1 MTQINVSNGESEP
14 GPATTGV
21 GLLDEN
27 IELHNIEHIPDS
39 ERHGSPRSQFTLWFS
54 AQLYL
59 ASIVLGA
66 VGIAIGLG
74 LWQTLG
80 ALVAANILGAI
91 ATAAC
96 AVMGPRLGIPQL
108 PMSRASFGYYG
119 NFVPAVLATLLFIGY
134 FSVGTILGAHVI
146 QQMWN
151 VPYWT
156 MAVLVAV
163 VCVVVAVV
171 GYDMVHRWGH
181 WVSATCVIVFAVLTG
196 LAFAHGYG
204 HAASTTVH
212 GSSFWKSWLL
222 EFTIAFS
229 FTFSWAPYASD
240 YSRYLPKATASRRTF
255 LWSFGGLFVGTTWM
269 MFLGALLA
277 AVVVN
282 GSVIPAIAIV
292 SDGGFRYV
300 AYVAILAGTV
310 VANVLNLYSGAM
322 SSLTWDFPL
331 ARWKTAALIGACG
344 LALSLAFGGASFTH
358 YYDEF
363 LFFVAYFVTPWL
375 AVIFLDFFR
384 FRHAYVGGNAVE
396 SIEFYKRDGV
406 FGRVSWT
413 AVVSFFVAFAV
424 SVPFMATILYTG
436 PIGNALGGADLS
448 YFVSFVVAGILYFAL
463 ESWRR
468 GKVPS
473 LAVAAVPTEGLATP
487 DA

>member
-1 MTQINVSNGESEP
+1 
-14 GPATTGV
+14 
-21 GLLDEN
+21 
-27 IELHNIEHIPDS
+27 
-39 ERHGSPRSQFTLWFS
+39 
-54 AQLYL
+54 
-59 ASIVLGA
+59 
-66 VGIAIGLG
+66 
-74 LWQTLG
+74 
-80 ALVAANILGAI
+80 
-91 ATAAC
+91 
-96 AVMGPRLGIPQL
+96 
-108 PMSRASFGYYG
+108 
-119 NFVPAVLATLLFIGY
+119 
-134 FSVGTILGAHVI
+134 
-146 QQMWN
+146 
-151 VPYWT
+151 
-156 MAVLVAV
+156 
-163 VCVVVAVV
+163 
-171 GYDMVHRWGH
+171 
-181 WVSATCVIVFAVLTG
+181 
-196 LAFAHGYG
+196 
-204 HAASTTVH
+204 
-212 GSSFWKSWLL
+212 
-222 EFTIAFS
+222 
-229 FTFSWAPYASD
+229 
-240 YSRYLPKATASRRTF
+240 
-255 LWSFGGLFVGTTWM
+255 M

-375 AVIFLDFFR
+375 AIIFLDFFW
-384 FRHAYVGGNAVE
+384 FRHAYVGGHAVE

-468 GKVPS
+468 GKILA